1 MEIAF
6 YLLIVFSMANKP
18 ALRMNVMSKAATL
31 IIYMLEQS
39 EGEWIRIPS
48 PIADYQDRLTRVV
61 KESYSWSP
69 QVSVAVGDR
78 LSEHQ
83 IVGAIERK
91 VIPSEFVVDRI
102 ERYGTEEGNE
112 FGGIQV
118 AFCKRLP
125 LTEAEVEAQS
135 YVTDVKVPA
144 VAG

>member
-1 MEIAF
+1 MT
-6 YLLIVFSMANKP
+6 
-18 ALRMNVMSKAATL
+18 KAATL

-48 PIADYQDRLTRVV
+48 PITDYQDRLTRVV

-69 QVSVAVGDR
+69 QGAVAVGDR

-112 FGGIQV
+112 FGGIQI
-118 AFCKRLP
+118 AYCKRLP
-125 LTEAEVEAQS
+125 LTDAEVEAQS
-135 YVTDVKVPA
+135 YVTGVKVPT
-144 VAG
+144 VTG

>member
-1 MEIAF
+1 
-6 YLLIVFSMANKP
+6 
-18 ALRMNVMSKAATL
+18 
-31 IIYMLEQS
+31 
-39 EGEWIRIPS
+39 
-48 PIADYQDRLTRVV
+48 
-61 KESYSWSP
+61 
-69 QVSVAVGDR
+69 VSVAVGDR

-102 ERYGTEEGNE
+102 ERYGTEAGNE